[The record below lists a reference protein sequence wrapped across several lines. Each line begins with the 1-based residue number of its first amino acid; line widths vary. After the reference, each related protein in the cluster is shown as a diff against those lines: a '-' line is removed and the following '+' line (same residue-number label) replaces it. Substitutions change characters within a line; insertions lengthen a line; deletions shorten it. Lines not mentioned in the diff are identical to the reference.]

1 MKAKYDITGMNC
13 AACSAA
19 VERAIKKLGIGYNCF
34 YSEDNFTPED
44 LVNKIRMD

>member
-1 MKAKYDITGMNC
+1 MVNNLAKLVAYNQ
-13 AACSAA
+13 SAEQ
-19 VERAIKKLGIGYNCF
+19 VEIGYNCF